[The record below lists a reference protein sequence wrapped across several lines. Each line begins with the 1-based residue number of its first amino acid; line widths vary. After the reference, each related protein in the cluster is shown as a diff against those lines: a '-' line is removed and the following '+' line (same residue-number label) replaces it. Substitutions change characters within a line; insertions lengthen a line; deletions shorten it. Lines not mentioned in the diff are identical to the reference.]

1 MKYNSYYLFLY
12 NYYKVITPINKLN
25 SEQLTRLHK
34 IYSPTNINKHT
45 NNISFIYGPG
55 LSIAFTATNAV
66 PIIIKSKIKN
76 IFI

>member
-1 MKYNSYYLFLY
+1 MLYINYIIMKYNSYYLFLY

-45 NNISFIYGPG
+45 NTYNKLDYRNKKYFKPIY
-55 LSIAFTATNAV
+55 
-66 PIIIKSKIKN
+66 
-76 IFI
+76 